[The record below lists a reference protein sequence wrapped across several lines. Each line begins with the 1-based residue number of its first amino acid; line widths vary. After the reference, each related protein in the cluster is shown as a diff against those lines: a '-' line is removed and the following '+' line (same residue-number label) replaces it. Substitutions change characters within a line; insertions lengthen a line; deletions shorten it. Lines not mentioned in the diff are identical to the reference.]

1 MISFA
6 AHLKRQS
13 PSMSYGN
20 GWIMGENGRRWH
32 PILSQQVQTNKQRGK
47 TWLSRAIQCW
57 PSLVPGR
64 GFQR

>member
-20 GWIMGENGRRWH
+20 GWIMGENGKRWH
-32 PILSQQVQTNKQRGK
+32 PCAVQKSLLRDLTSN
-47 TWLSRAIQCW
+47 RAGLLIR
-57 PSLVPGR
+57 LRKLIG
-64 GFQR
+64 G

>member
-20 GWIMGENGRRWH
+20 GWIMGENGKRWH
-32 PILSQQVQTNKQRGK
+32 PCADQKSLLYDLTSK
-47 TWLSRAIQCW
+47 RAGLLIR
-57 PSLVPGR
+57 LRKLIG
-64 GFQR
+64 G

>member
-20 GWIMGENGRRWH
+20 GWIMGENGKRWH
-32 PILSQQVQTNKQRGK
+32 PCADQKSLLGDLTTK
-47 TWLSRAIQCW
+47 RAGLLTRMRKLI
-57 PSLVPGR
+57 G
-64 GFQR
+64 G

>member
-20 GWIMGENGRRWH
+20 GWIMGENGKRWH
-32 PILSQQVQTNKQRGK
+32 PCADQKSLLRDLTSK
-47 TWLSRAIQCW
+47 RAGLLIRMRK
-57 PSLVPGR
+57 LIG
-64 GFQR
+64 G

>member
-20 GWIMGENGRRWH
+20 GWIMGENGKRWH
-32 PILSQQVQTNKQRGK
+32 PCADQKSLLRDLTSK
-47 TWLSRAIQCW
+47 RAGLLIR
-57 PSLVPGR
+57 LRKVIG
-64 GFQR
+64 G

>member
-20 GWIMGENGRRWH
+20 GWIMGENGKRWH
-32 PILSQQVQTNKQRGK
+32 PCADQKLLLRDLTTKRTGLINRLRKIFG
-47 TWLSRAIQCW
+47 
-57 PSLVPGR
+57 G
-64 GFQR
+64 

>member
-20 GWIMGENGRRWH
+20 GWIMGENGKRWH
-32 PILSQQVQTNKQRGK
+32 PCADQKSLLRDLTSK
-47 TWLSRAIQCW
+47 RAGL
-57 PSLVPGR
+57 LVRLRKLIG
-64 GFQR
+64 G